1 MPPDEHEADAL
12 WSDLRAA
19 DPEGFW
25 TLNAGGLSYI
35 AAPGAA
41 ARLSCRCPRPP
52 SLARDRCRHNRR
64 STGRPPE
71 PAHQGVVG
79 ITGMLRP
86 ARCPAV
92 QGPPTKMGDPR
103 RELASFFP
111 AVSRPTMAWCPRLSA
126 FYGIV
131 IWMYRPD
138 HPPPHFHAQYGEHV
152 AQIELGALRVLN
164 GSLPPRAL
172 RLIREWA
179 RLHDDELDNWER
191 AQALETLV
199 PIKPLA

>member
-1 MPPDEHEADAL
+1 
-12 WSDLRAA
+12 
-19 DPEGFW
+19 
-25 TLNAGGLSYI
+25 
-35 AAPGAA
+35 
-41 ARLSCRCPRPP
+41 
-52 SLARDRCRHNRR
+52 
-64 STGRPPE
+64 
-71 PAHQGVVG
+71 VV
-79 ITGMLRP
+79 
-86 ARCPAV
+86 
-92 QGPPTKMGDPR
+92 
-103 RELASFFP
+103 
-111 AVSRPTMAWCPRLSA
+111 PRLSA

-179 RLHDDELDNWER
+179 RLHDDELADNWER